1 MIKIAKIISV
11 KYNFFIKI
19 TYNSNFQAQQFPV
32 AGILPKEEIGVSS
45 LLATNPKIDGR
56 GQIIAVLDQGVDPGA
71 AGLSITSE
79 GKPKLY
85 DIIDTTGS
93 GDVDTSK
100 QVNTENDASGDFIT
114 GLTGR
119 RLNIPSSWT
128 NPSKAKA

>member
-1 MIKIAKIISV
+1 MGTVYIFTLLEFPGVICDQIV
-11 KYNFFIKI
+11 
-19 TYNSNFQAQQFPV
+19 QAQQFPV

-45 LLATNPKIDGR
+45 LLAQNPQVDGR

-71 AGLSITSE
+71 AGLSLTSE

-100 QVNTENDASGDFIT
+100 VVNTETDSEGDFIT

-119 RLNIPSSWT
+119 KLRIPDSWS
-128 NPSKAKA
+128 NASKEKL